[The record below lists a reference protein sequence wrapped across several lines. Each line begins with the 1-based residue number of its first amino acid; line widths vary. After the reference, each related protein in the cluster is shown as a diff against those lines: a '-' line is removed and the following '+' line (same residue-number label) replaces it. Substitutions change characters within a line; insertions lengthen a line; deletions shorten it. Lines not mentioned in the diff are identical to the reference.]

1 MLFSDRSIWTMIHG
15 IVLGG
20 GFLFLFSAALY
31 CLWHLDGEKM
41 SSGLLQKQCQ
51 SLSRLTIA
59 MAVILWLIVIIGTF
73 VAFPDYSANP
83 PADAEDLSAYPEA
96 LLKSS
101 AETRWLH
108 SIGMEVKEHMPWIPA
123 MLMTAVAFIT
133 TRYRAGFV
141 ANSEL
146 RSRLLVASVLVG
158 GVVGLVALFGIFINK
173 VAPLM

>member
-20 GFLFLFSAALY
+20 TFLVLFSAAIY
-31 CLWHLDGEKM
+31 CMWNLDGEKM
-41 SSGLLQKQCQ
+41 SSGLLQKQCR

-59 MAVILWLIVIIGTF
+59 MAVVLWLMVIVGTF
-73 VAFPDYSANP
+73 IAFPSYSVSP
-83 PADAEDLSAYPEA
+83 PAGTEDLSAYPEA
-96 LLKSS
+96 LLKSV
-101 AETRWLH
+101 AENRWLH

-123 MLMTAVAFIT
+123 MLMTGIAFIT
-133 TRYRAGFV
+133 TRYRTGFV
-141 ANSEL
+141 ANAGL
-146 RSRLLVASVLVG
+146 RSRVLALSVLVG

>member
-31 CLWHLDGEKM
+31 CMWNLDDGKM
-41 SSGLLQKQCQ
+41 SPSLLQKQCQ
-51 SLSRLTIA
+51 SLSRMTVA
-59 MAVILWLIVIIGTF
+59 MAVVLWLMVIIGTF
-73 VAFPDYSANP
+73 IAFPAYSVNP
-83 PADAEDLSAYPEA
+83 PTGAEDLSAYPEA

-101 AETRWLH
+101 EETRWLH

-123 MLMTAVAFIT
+123 MLMTAVAFVT
-133 TRYRAGFV
+133 TRYRTGFV
-141 ANSEL
+141 ANGEL
-146 RSRLLVASVLVG
+146 RGRLLAMSALVG
-158 GVVGLVALFGIFINK
+158 GVVGLVAMFGIFINK